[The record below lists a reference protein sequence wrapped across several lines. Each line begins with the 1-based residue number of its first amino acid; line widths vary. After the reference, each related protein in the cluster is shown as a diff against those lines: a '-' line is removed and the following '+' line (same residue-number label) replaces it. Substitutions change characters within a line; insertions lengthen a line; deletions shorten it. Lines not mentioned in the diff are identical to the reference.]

1 MERRAFMKAAGFG
14 ALGLALGPK
23 AISAEEPSPR
33 IRWGLVGTGK
43 RCRQHVKVLQ
53 RMPEYRIVALC
64 DIQKDRLDQTME
76 VCKADSPVLS
86 GVEGPTGYA
95 DYHDLLKRDD
105 LDVILIATPN
115 YVHREVV
122 VAALKSGRHVLTE
135 KPMGITVEECNDM
148 IGTAKGS
155 GKILQV
161 GLQLRYAPFY
171 QKVHSL
177 LREGIIGK
185 PKFVWFNEFRGDW
198 AKQSADPE
206 VDDKINWR
214 FYQKLSGGTL
224 LEKSC
229 HYFDLFRWMIGTEPL
244 RVCAMGGV
252 NFYTNGRETL
262 DHASVVIEFEGDC
275 KATHGLSMYSPHG
288 RGFFIIG
295 EKGALDLNW
304 ETGDIVLK
312 HQGKKDEILKADVSN
327 QDTGGHIGTGEMH
340 ASFLDCMRTGKPPL
354 TDPVA
359 GKESIRLGLAAE
371 KSVKE
376 HRWVEMSEIPA

>member
-1 MERRAFMKAAGFG
+1 MERRAFMKAAGLG

-43 RCRQHVKVLQ
+43 RCWQHIKVLQ
-53 RMPEYRIVALC
+53 RFPESRIVALC
-64 DIQKDRLDQTME
+64 DIQKDRLDHAME
-76 VCKADSPVLS
+76 MCKADPPAPY
-86 GVEGPTGYA
+86 EAYK
-95 DYHDLLKRDD
+95 DLLKRDD
-105 LDVILIATPN
+105 LDVILVATPN

-148 IGTAKGS
+148 IGTANGS

-177 LREGIIGK
+177 LRDGIIGK

-198 AKQSADPE
+198 AKQSTDPE

-229 HYFDLFRWMIGTEPL
+229 HYFDLFRWMIGAEPV
-244 RVCAMGGV
+244 RVCGMGGV

-262 DHASVVIEFEGDC
+262 DHASVVVEFDGDC

-288 RGFFIIG
+288 QGFFIIG

-312 HQGKKDEILKADVSN
+312 HQGKKDEILRADVSSK
-327 QDTGGHIGTGEMH
+327 DTGGHIGTYEMH

-371 KSVKE
+371 KSVRE
-376 HRWVEMSEIPA
+376 NRSVDMSEIGA

>member
-1 MERRAFMKAAGFG
+1 MKTAGLG
-14 ALGLALGPK
+14 ALGMVLSAGQGIGAETTDAPK
-23 AISAEEPSPR
+23 

-43 RCRQHVKVLQ
+43 RCWQHIKVLQ
-53 RMPEYRIVALC
+53 RFGEYRIVALC
-64 DIQKDRLDQTME
+64 DIQKDRLDHAME
-76 VCKADSPVLS
+76 MCKADPPV
-86 GVEGPTGYA
+86 PYDA
-95 DYHDLLKRDD
+95 YHDLLKRDD
-105 LDVILIATPN
+105 LDVILVATPN

-198 AKQSADPE
+198 AKQSADPKI
-206 VDDKINWR
+206 DNKINWR

-229 HYFDLFRWMIGTEPL
+229 HYFDLFRWMIGTEPV
-244 RVCAMGGV
+244 RVCGMGGV

-262 DHASVVIEFEGDC
+262 DHASVVVEFEGDC

-288 RGFFIIG
+288 QGFFIIG

-304 ETGDIVLK
+304 ETGDIVVK
-312 HQGKKDEILKADVSN
+312 RQGKKDEILRADVSN

-340 ASFLDCMRTGKPPL
+340 ASFLDCIRTGKPPL

-359 GKESIRLGLAAE
+359 GKQSIRLGLAAE
-371 KSVKE
+371 KSIREK
-376 HRWVEMSEIPA
+376 RWVEMSEIGA